1 MKARDIV
8 KKATTPRIK
17 VPIVVNEKDDFFE
30 FPQLTVSDW
39 KEIKL
44 ECDREKALLVKE
56 GLEDA
61 ESFDMWAMLLDISS
75 GMDETLLK
83 GKSKAQREE
92 MQRRTGMEMFE
103 KVGHGIQ
110 LSMFFHSVKHD
121 EPEITKDE
129 IDKLISYCLPD
140 RGAYFRALTFFIYGV
155 NPDDIVKA
163 KETEESADSPLE
175 LKDNT
180 DLEEGR

>member
-17 VPIVVNEKDDFFE
+17 VPIVVNGKDDWFE

-83 GKSKAQREE
+83 GKSKKEKEE
-92 MQRRTGMEMFE
+92 LQRRTGMEMFE

-110 LSMFFHSVKHD
+110 LSMFLHSVKHD

-129 IDKLISYCLPD
+129 IDRLISYCILD
-140 RGAYFRALTFFIYGV
+140 KAAYFKVLTFFIYGV
-155 NPDDIVKA
+155 NPDDIVAVA
-163 KETEESADSPLE
+163 KEKDESGSPLAEE
-175 LKDNT
+175 LNT
-180 DLEEGR
+180 DLREGQ